1 VDEISDLNR
10 IASDYHHSQ
19 PEDIWIENRIQ
30 EFEFPWIK
38 EHIKAGMEILDL
50 GIGDGIIL
58 NFLQKCQEELR
69 FSLDVIEG
77 SSEICNKFNKADN
90 KDTTIFNDFFE
101 NFNTNKRYDL
111 ILMSH
116 ILEHVDQPKEI
127 LSRFQQFL
135 TPTGKILG
143 IVPNRHSLH
152 RRLAV
157 HMGLQEKLETL
168 SPRDKIV
175 GHLRVYSIES
185 LKQDIEQSYLEI
197 SSLKGFFL
205 KPLANSQLI
214 KFDKSLV
221 DALLVVSDEL
231 PVDLAANIGFVA
243 CIREF

>member
-1 VDEISDLNR
+1 VDEISELNR
-10 IASDYHHSQ
+10 IASDYHHNQ

-38 EHIKAGMEILDL
+38 GHIKAGMEILDL

-58 NFLQKCQEELR
+58 NLLQKCQEELR
-69 FSLDVIEG
+69 FKLDVIEG
-77 SSEICNKFNKADN
+77 STEIYKKFNKAVN
-90 KDTTIFNDFFE
+90 KDITIFNNFFE
-101 NFNTNKRYDL
+101 NFNSNKSYDL

-243 CIREF
+243 SKREF